1 MRNLTI
7 LKIWLKG
14 IRNNMNSNI
23 DSITGNPR
31 KAINKLAFPTIFSM
45 LLMFLNN
52 LIDSFWV
59 AGINADAL
67 AALGFISPL
76 YLVIIGLGSGV
87 GAGAN
92 SLISRYVG
100 AQKFNDANN
109 AVVHSFI
116 LMLLVSIVVLIVGI
130 FFLDDLIMLLGASSV
145 STYCLDYGQII
156 FLLNIV
162 FLAPNVTASVFRAE
176 GDVKRATNPLILTAI
191 LNMILDPILIFGLDL
206 GIFGAGLA
214 TVIAS
219 FIGFVWMLYW
229 IYVKKDTFFEFKLS
243 NYKRKLG
250 IYKEILVVSLP
261 AGTEEIIFS
270 LVAII
275 LNYLI
280 ITTAGVSEVASFTIA
295 WRFISIA
302 FLPCMAIGIATIT
315 VSGVAYG
322 ARSWKNF
329 NETIKYSTLLS
340 LTITLL
346 ICAVFFI
353 FAYPICEIF
362 NFQAGNLALVD
373 RSAEILQILVFYN
386 FMIPFGATAAYA
398 YQGVGSGFKS
408 LGLTVLRELVLSMAF
423 AYIMGIT
430 MALGVFG
437 VYLGAIIG
445 MNIVSFI
452 GFICIWIF
460 NIKFKKIC
468 SNNF

>member
-1 MRNLTI
+1 MRSNENI
-7 LKIWLKG
+7 
-14 IRNNMNSNI
+14 NSI
-23 DSITGNPR
+23 IGSPR

-67 AALGFISPL
+67 AALGFVSPL

-100 AQKFNDANN
+100 ARQLEDANN
-109 AVVHSFI
+109 AVMHSII
-116 LMLLVSIVVLIVGI
+116 LTLIVSIIVLIVGI
-130 FFLDDLIMLLGASSV
+130 FFLDDLIVFLGANNVKS
-145 STYCLDYGQII
+145 YCLSYGQII

-162 FLAPNVTASVFRAE
+162 FLAPNVTASIFRAE
-176 GDVKRATNPLILTAI
+176 GDVGRATNPLILTAV
-191 LNMILDPILIFGLDL
+191 LNMILDPILIYGLNW

-219 FIGFVWMLYW
+219 LVGFLWMLFW
-229 IYVKKDTFFEFKLS
+229 IFVKRDTFFKFDFKY
-243 NYKRKLG
+243 YKRKLE

-261 AGTEEIIFS
+261 AGTEEIIFA

-280 ITTAGVSEVASFTIA
+280 MMTAGVSEVASFTIA

-315 VSGVAYG
+315 VSGIAYG
-322 ARSWKNF
+322 ARNWENF

-340 LTITLL
+340 LAITLA
-346 ICAVFFI
+346 ICAIFFI

-362 NFQAGNLALVD
+362 NFQAGNLALVE
-373 RSAEILQILVFYN
+373 RSAEILRILAFYN
-386 FMIPFGATAAYA
+386 CLISFGATAAYT

-408 LGLTVLRELVLSMAF
+408 LGLTILRELILSMAF
-423 AYIMGIT
+423 AYIMGIILD
-430 MALGVFG
+430 MGVFG
-437 VYLGAIIG
+437 VYLGAVIG
-445 MNIVSFI
+445 MNMGSLI
-452 GFICIWIF
+452 GFIFIWIF
-460 NIKFKKIC
+460 NLKFKKQC
-468 SNNF
+468 GL

>member
-1 MRNLTI
+1 MQTND
-7 LKIWLKG
+7 
-14 IRNNMNSNI
+14 NI
-23 DSITGNPR
+23 ESITGNP
-31 KAINKLAFPTIFSM
+31 KAAINKLALPTILSM

-67 AALGFISPL
+67 AALGFITPL

-100 AQKFNDANN
+100 ARRFDDANN
-109 AVVHSFI
+109 AVIHSII
-116 LMLLVSIVVLIVGI
+116 LTVIVSIIVLITGI
-130 FFLDDLIMLLGASSV
+130 FFLDDLIILLGAGSV
-145 STYCLDYGQII
+145 STYCLSYGQII

-176 GDVKRATNPLILTAI
+176 GDVRRATNPLIFTAI
-191 LNMILDPILIFGLDL
+191 LNMIFDPILIYGLKL

-219 FIGFVWMLYW
+219 LAGYLWMIYW
-229 IYVKKDTFFEFKLS
+229 IYVKRDTYFKFQFRY
-243 NYKRKLG
+243 YKRKLE

-261 AGTEEIIFS
+261 AATEEIIFA

-275 LNYLI
+275 LNFLI
-280 ITTAGVSEVASFTIA
+280 MVTAGVNEVASFTIA

-315 VSGVAYG
+315 VSGIAYG
-322 ARSWKNF
+322 ARNWKNF
-329 NETIKYSTLLS
+329 DITIKYSTLLS
-340 LTITLL
+340 LAITIL
-346 ICAVFFI
+346 ICATFFI

-362 NFQAGNLALVD
+362 NFQAGNIALVD
-373 RSAEILQILVFYN
+373 RSAQILQILVFYN
-386 FMIPFGATAAYA
+386 FLIPFGATAAYT

-408 LGLTVLRELVLSMAF
+408 LGLTILRELILSMAF
-423 AYIMGIT
+423 AYLMGIVLN
-430 MALGVFG
+430 MGVFG

-445 MNIVSFI
+445 MNIGSVV
-452 GFICIWIF
+452 GFVCIWIF
-460 NIKFKKIC
+460 NLKFKKQC
-468 SNNF
+468 DVES

>member
-1 MRNLTI
+1 MQGNENI
-7 LKIWLKG
+7 
-14 IRNNMNSNI
+14 NSI
-23 DSITGNPR
+23 IGSPR

-59 AGINADAL
+59 SGINADAL
-67 AALGFISPL
+67 AALGFVSPL

-100 AQKFNDANN
+100 AKQFDDANN
-109 AVVHSFI
+109 AVMHSII
-116 LMLLVSIVVLIVGI
+116 LTLVVSSIVLIVGI
-130 FFLDDLIMLLGASSV
+130 FFLDDLIVFLGAGSV
-145 STYCLDYGQII
+145 KSYCLSYGQII

-162 FLAPNVTASVFRAE
+162 FLAPNVTASIFRAE
-176 GDVKRATNPLILTAI
+176 GDVGRATNPLILTAV
-191 LNMILDPILIFGLDL
+191 LNMILDPILIYGLKW
-206 GIFGAGLA
+206 GIFGAGVA

-219 FIGFVWMLYW
+219 LVGFLWMLYW
-229 IYVKKDTFFEFKLS
+229 IFVKKDTFFKFNFK
-243 NYKRKLG
+243 YYQRKLE

-261 AGTEEIIFS
+261 AGTEEIIFA

-280 ITTAGVSEVASFTIA
+280 MMTAGVSEVASFTIA

-315 VSGVAYG
+315 VSGIAYG
-322 ARSWKNF
+322 ARNWENF

-340 LTITLL
+340 LAITLA
-346 ICAVFFI
+346 ICTIFFL

-373 RSAEILQILVFYN
+373 RSAEILRILAFYN
-386 FMIPFGATAAYA
+386 CLISFGATAAYT
-398 YQGVGSGFKS
+398 YQGVGAGFKS
-408 LGLTVLRELVLSMAF
+408 LGLTILRELVLSMAF
-423 AYIMGIT
+423 AYLLGIT
-430 MALGVFG
+430 FNMGVFG

-445 MNIVSFI
+445 MNIGSLF
-452 GFICIWIF
+452 GFVCIWIF
-460 NIKFKKIC
+460 NKKFKRLC
-468 SNNF
+468 ES

>member
-1 MRNLTI
+1 MRSNENI
-7 LKIWLKG
+7 
-14 IRNNMNSNI
+14 NSI
-23 DSITGNPR
+23 IGSPR

-67 AALGFISPL
+67 AALGFVSPL

-100 AQKFNDANN
+100 ARQLEDANN
-109 AVVHSFI
+109 AVMHSII
-116 LMLLVSIVVLIVGI
+116 LTLIVSIIVLIVGI
-130 FFLDDLIMLLGASSV
+130 FFLDDLIVFLGANSV
-145 STYCLDYGQII
+145 KSYCLSYGQII

-162 FLAPNVTASVFRAE
+162 FLAPNVTASIFRAE
-176 GDVKRATNPLILTAI
+176 GDVGRATNPLILTAV
-191 LNMILDPILIFGLDL
+191 LNMILDPILIYGLNW

-219 FIGFVWMLYW
+219 LVGFLWMLFW
-229 IYVKKDTFFEFKLS
+229 IFVKRDTFFKFDFKY
-243 NYKRKLG
+243 YKRKLE

-261 AGTEEIIFS
+261 AGTEEIIFA

-280 ITTAGVSEVASFTIA
+280 MMTAGVSEVASFTIA

-315 VSGVAYG
+315 VSGIAYG
-322 ARSWKNF
+322 ARNWENF

-340 LTITLL
+340 LAITLA
-346 ICAVFFI
+346 ICAIFFI

-362 NFQAGNLALVD
+362 NFQAGNLALVE
-373 RSAEILQILVFYN
+373 RSAEILRILAFYN
-386 FMIPFGATAAYA
+386 CLISFGATAAYT

-408 LGLTVLRELVLSMAF
+408 LGLTILRELILSMAF
-423 AYIMGIT
+423 AYIMGIILD
-430 MALGVFG
+430 MGVFG
-437 VYLGAIIG
+437 VYLGAVIG
-445 MNIVSFI
+445 MNMGSLI

-460 NIKFKKIC
+460 NLKFKKQC
-468 SNNF
+468 GL

>member
-1 MRNLTI
+1 MQAND
-7 LKIWLKG
+7 
-14 IRNNMNSNI
+14 NI
-23 DSITGNPR
+23 ESITGNPR
-31 KAINKLAFPTIFSM
+31 KAINRLAFPTILSM

-76 YLVIIGLGSGV
+76 YLVMIGLGNGI

-100 AQKFNDANN
+100 ASRFDDANN
-109 AVVHSFI
+109 AVIHSII
-116 LMLLVSIVVLIVGI
+116 LMVIVSIIVLIVGV
-130 FFLDDLIMLLGASSV
+130 FFLDDLIILLGASSV
-145 STYCLDYGQII
+145 SSYCLSYGIII

-162 FLAPNVTASVFRAE
+162 FLAPNFTASIFRAE
-176 GDVKRATNPLILTAI
+176 GNVARATNPLIFTAV
-191 LNMILDPILIFGLDL
+191 LNMIIDPILIFGLNL

-219 FIGFVWMLYW
+219 LVGWIWMLYW
-229 IYVKKDTFFEFKLS
+229 IYVKKDTFFKFKLS
-243 NYKRKLG
+243 YYKRKLE

-261 AGTEEIIFS
+261 AGTEEIIFAI
-270 LVAII
+270 VAI
-275 LNYLI
+275 LFNYMI
-280 ITTAGVSEVASFTIA
+280 ITTAGVGEVASFTIA
-295 WRFISIA
+295 WRFICIA

-322 ARSWKNF
+322 ARNWPNF

-340 LTITLL
+340 LAITLL
-346 ICAVFFI
+346 ICLAFFV

-362 NFQAGNLALVD
+362 NFQAGNMALVD
-373 RSAEILQILVFYN
+373 RSAEILQLLVFYN
-386 FMIPFGATAAYA
+386 SLISFGATAAYT

-408 LGLTVLRELVLSMAF
+408 LALTILRELILSMAF
-423 AYIMGIT
+423 AYVMGIT
-430 MALGVFG
+430 MGMGVFG

-445 MNIVSFI
+445 MNIGSLI
-452 GFICIWIF
+452 GFAFIWIF
-460 NIKFKKIC
+460 NMKFKQKIY
-468 SNNF
+468 S

>member
-1 MRNLTI
+1 MQTNDNIETI
-7 LKIWLKG
+7 V
-14 IRNNMNSNI
+14 
-23 DSITGNPR
+23 GNPR
-31 KAINKLAFPTIFSM
+31 KAINTLAFPTIFSM

-59 AGINADAL
+59 SGINADAL

-100 AQKFNDANN
+100 AERFDNANN
-109 AVVHSFI
+109 AVVHALI
-116 LMLLVSIVVLIVGI
+116 LMGIVSLIVLIVGI
-130 FFLDDLIMLLGASSV
+130 FFLDDLVMLLGASSV
-145 STYCLDYGQII
+145 KSYCVSYGFII

-162 FLAPNVTASVFRAE
+162 FLAPNVTSSIFRAE

-191 LNMILDPILIFGLDL
+191 INMILDPILIFGLDL

-219 FIGFVWMLYW
+219 LIGWLWMIYW
-229 IYVKKDTFFEFKLS
+229 IFIKKDTFFEFKLK
-243 NYKRKLG
+243 NYRRNLE

-261 AGTEEIIFS
+261 AGTEEIIFA

-280 ITTAGVSEVASFTIA
+280 MTTAGVGEVASFTIA
-295 WRFISIA
+295 WRFICIA

-322 ARSWKNF
+322 ARNWPNF

-340 LTITLL
+340 LTITLA
-346 ICAVFFI
+346 ICAIFYL
-353 FAYPICEIF
+353 FAYPICGLF
-362 NFQAGNLALVD
+362 NFQTANPALVE
-373 RSAEILQILVFYN
+373 RAAEILRLLVFYN
-386 FMIPFGATAAYA
+386 CLISFGATAAYT
-398 YQGVGSGFKS
+398 YQGVGAGFKS
-408 LGLTVLRELVLSMAF
+408 LGLTALRELVLSMAF
-423 AYIMGIT
+423 AYVMGIT
-430 MALGVFG
+430 MSMGVFG

-445 MNIVSFI
+445 MNIGSI
-452 GFICIWIF
+452 LGFACIWIF
-460 NIKFKKIC
+460 NMKFKRQC
-468 SNNF
+468 GY

>member
-1 MRNLTI
+1 MQTNDNIETI
-7 LKIWLKG
+7 V
-14 IRNNMNSNI
+14 
-23 DSITGNPR
+23 GNPR
-31 KAINKLAFPTIFSM
+31 KAINTLAFPTIFSM

-59 AGINADAL
+59 SGINADAL

-100 AQKFNDANN
+100 GERFDDANN
-109 AVVHSFI
+109 AVVHSLI
-116 LMLLVSIVVLIVGI
+116 LMGIVSFIVLVIGV
-130 FFLDDLIMLLGASSV
+130 FFLDDLVILLGASTVRSYCV
-145 STYCLDYGQII
+145 SYGFII

-162 FLAPNVTASVFRAE
+162 FLAPNVTASIFRAE
-176 GDVKRATNPLILTAI
+176 GDVKRATNPLVLTAVV
-191 LNMILDPILIFGLDL
+191 NMILDPILIFALNL

-219 FIGFVWMLYW
+219 LIGWLWMIYW
-229 IYVKKDTFFEFKLS
+229 IFIKRDTFFEFNLK
-243 NYKRKLG
+243 NYRRNLE

-280 ITTAGVSEVASFTIA
+280 MTTAGVSEVASFTIA
-295 WRFISIA
+295 WRFICIA

-322 ARSWKNF
+322 ARNWPNF

-340 LTITLL
+340 LAITLA
-346 ICAVFFI
+346 ICAIFFV
-353 FAYPICEIF
+353 FAYPICGIF
-362 NFQAGNLALVD
+362 NFQTANPALVE
-373 RSAEILQILVFYN
+373 RSAEILRLLVFYN
-386 FMIPFGATAAYA
+386 CLISLGATAAYT
-398 YQGVGSGFKS
+398 YQGVGAGFKS
-408 LGLTVLRELVLSMAF
+408 LALTVLRELVLSMAF
-423 AYIMGIT
+423 AYLMGIT
-430 MALGVFG
+430 LSMGVFG

-445 MNIVSFI
+445 MNIGSVL
-452 GFICIWIF
+452 GFACIWIF
-460 NIKFKKIC
+460 NLKFKRQC
-468 SNNF
+468 GY

>member
-1 MRNLTI
+1 
-7 LKIWLKG
+7 
-14 IRNNMNSNI
+14 MNSNI

-59 AGINADAL
+59 SGINPDAL

-100 AQKFNDANN
+100 GGRFEDANN
-109 AVVHSFI
+109 AVIHSFI
-116 LMLLVSIVVLIVGI
+116 LMIIVSVIVLIVGI
-130 FFLDDLIMLLGASSV
+130 FFFDDLVILLGASSV
-145 STYCLDYGQII
+145 KSYCLSYGEII

-162 FLAPNVTASVFRAE
+162 FLAPNVTASIFRAE
-176 GDVKRATNPLILTAI
+176 GDVARATNPLILTAI
-191 LNMILDPILIFGLDL
+191 ANMILDPILIFGLDL

-219 FIGFVWMLYW
+219 LAGFLWMLYW
-229 IYVKKDTFFEFKLS
+229 IYIKRDTFFKFS
-243 NYKRKLG
+243 FSYYRRKLE

-275 LNYLI
+275 LNYLLM
-280 ITTAGVSEVASFTIA
+280 ITGGVSEVASFTIA
-295 WRFISIA
+295 WRFICIA

-322 ARSWKNF
+322 ARNWENF
-329 NETIKYSTLLS
+329 NETIIYSTLLS
-340 LTITLL
+340 LAITLA
-346 ICAVFFI
+346 ICAIFFV
-353 FAYPICEIF
+353 FAYPICEVF

-373 RSAEILQILVFYN
+373 RSAEILRLLVFYN
-386 FMIPFGATAAYA
+386 CLISLGATAAYT
-398 YQGVGSGFKS
+398 YQGVGAGFKS
-408 LGLTVLRELVLSMAF
+408 LALTILRELVLSMAF
-423 AYIMGIT
+423 AYIMGIVLD
-430 MALGVFG
+430 MGVFG

-445 MNIVSFI
+445 MNIGSVI
-452 GFICIWIF
+452 GFIFIWIF
-460 NIKFKKIC
+460 NLKFRNEVQRGL
-468 SNNF
+468 S

>member
-1 MRNLTI
+1 MQTNE
-7 LKIWLKG
+7 
-14 IRNNMNSNI
+14 NI
-23 DSITGNPR
+23 ESIIGSPR

-45 LLMFLNN
+45 LLMFVNN

-100 AQKFNDANN
+100 ADRIEDANN
-109 AVVHSFI
+109 AVIHSII
-116 LMLLVSIVVLIVGI
+116 LTVIVSAIVLIIGI
-130 FFLDDLIMLLGASSV
+130 FFLNDLIVLLGASSV
-145 STYCLDYGQII
+145 STYCLSYGQII

-162 FLAPNVTASVFRAE
+162 FLAPNVTASIFRAE

-191 LNMILDPILIFGLDL
+191 LNMILDLILIYGLNL

-219 FIGFVWMLYW
+219 LAGFVLMLYW
-229 IYVKKDTFFEFKLS
+229 IYIKRDTFFKFRFS
-243 NYKRKLG
+243 YYKRKWE

-280 ITTAGVSEVASFTIA
+280 MVTAGVGEVAAFTIA
-295 WRFISIA
+295 WRFICIA

-322 ARSWKNF
+322 ARNWENF

-340 LTITLL
+340 LGITLL
-346 ICAVFFI
+346 ICAVFFV
-353 FAYPICEIF
+353 FANPICGVF
-362 NFQAGNLALVD
+362 NFQASNTALVG
-373 RSAEILQILVFYN
+373 RAAEILKILVFYN
-386 FMIPFGATAAYA
+386 CLISFGATAAYT

-423 AYIMGIT
+423 AYLFGIT
-430 MALGVFG
+430 LDMGVFG

-445 MNIVSFI
+445 MNIGSII
-452 GFICIWIF
+452 GFVCIWIF
-460 NIKFKKIC
+460 NLKFKRQVRA
-468 SNNF
+468 NQ